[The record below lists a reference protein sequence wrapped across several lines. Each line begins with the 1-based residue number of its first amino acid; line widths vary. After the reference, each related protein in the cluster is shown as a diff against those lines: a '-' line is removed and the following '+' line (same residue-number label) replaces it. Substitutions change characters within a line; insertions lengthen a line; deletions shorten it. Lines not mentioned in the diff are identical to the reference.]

1 MVTAADPDA
10 TEPMPFLQ
18 ASDGARLFFS
28 DEGAGLPLLCLPG
41 LTRNGGDFD
50 HLAPHLREVRMIRL
64 DSRGRGRSD
73 FTGPETYKVPQEA
86 ADAVALLDH
95 LGIGRAAV
103 LGTSRGGLVA
113 MMMAAT
119 ARGRLLGVALND
131 IGPVIDPR
139 GLQDI
144 AGYLGRRPAQRT
156 WEEAATA
163 RAAAWPHFH
172 NVPHDRWLH
181 EIRNHYE
188 ETPDGLALRYDPR
201 LRDAFGTGEA
211 PPLWPLF
218 DALAGL
224 PVACLR
230 GESSNILSRATF
242 DAMRER
248 RPDMIAAEVPG
259 RGHVPFLDEPESLA
273 AILAWLDLCREAARG

>member
-1 MVTAADPDA
+1 MPHFAAP
-10 TEPMPFLQ
+10 
-18 ASDGARLFFS
+18 DGANLHFT
-28 DEGAGLPLLCLPG
+28 DEGEGLPLLALPG

-50 HLAPHLREVRMIRL
+50 HLAPHLSGIRLIRL

-73 FTGPETYKVPQEA
+73 FTGPATYTVPQEA

-113 MMMAAT
+113 MWIAAI
-119 ARGRLLGVALND
+119 AKDRLLGVALND
-131 IGPVIDPR
+131 IGPVIDPK

-144 AGYLGRRPAQRT
+144 AGYLGRRPAQPT
-156 WEEAATA
+156 WEEAARTRA
-163 RAAAWPHFH
+163 RLWPHFKD
-172 NVPHDRWLH
+172 VSHDRWLH
-181 EIRNHYE
+181 EVRNHYE
-188 ETPDGLALRYDPR
+188 ETLDGLALRYDPR
-201 LRDAFGTGEA
+201 LREAFGTGEA

-218 DALAGL
+218 DALDGL
-224 PVACLR
+224 PLAALR
-230 GESSNILSRATF
+230 GGSSNILSTETWAE
-242 DAMRER
+242 MRRR

-273 AILAWLDLCREAARG
+273 ALRDWLDLCRTATGPDAPPP